1 MNKREA
7 MEKGLKSA
15 AELIGEKM
23 DDETV
28 GKYQA
33 LEFKYEYEE
42 GRIEVVIRVD
52 AKTKS
57 WQDGRL
63 I

>member
-7 MEKGLKSA
+7 LEKGLKSA

-23 DDETV
+23 DDDTA
-28 GKYQA
+28 GKYDGF
-33 LEFKYEYEE
+33 EFKYLYEE
-42 GRIEVVIRVD
+42 DRIEVVIRVD